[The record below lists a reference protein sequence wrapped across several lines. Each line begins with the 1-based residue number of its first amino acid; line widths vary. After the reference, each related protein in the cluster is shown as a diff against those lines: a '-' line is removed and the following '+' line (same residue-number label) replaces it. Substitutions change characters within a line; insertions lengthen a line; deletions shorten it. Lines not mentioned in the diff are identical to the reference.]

1 MKPKEIKKL
10 LDKIIDNIQEDI
22 EECKSKNNFEGYA
35 NYISALGLLKMSAQ
49 MAREEILKN
58 IKEETKN
65 DSGENRISKTL

>member
-22 EECKSKNNFEGYA
+22 EECKTKNNFEGYS

-65 DSGENRISKTL
+65 DSGENRVSKTL

>member
-22 EECKSKNNFEGYA
+22 EECKAKNNFEFYS

-65 DSGENRISKTL
+65 DN